1 MSFNLKYKLY
11 GTSTIIHVIRHFSV
25 AKMIKPGGENAD
37 IAVLKVDGEIDI
49 RYFYSS

>member
-1 MSFNLKYKLY
+1 MVPVL
-11 GTSTIIHVIRHFSV
+11 IHVIRHFSV
-25 AKMIKPGGENAD
+25 AKMIGPGGEDAD